1 MQFLFVS
8 RHFIRIKGY
17 TVLKIDLIYPLFA
30 HEVVLEII
38 LQHIDQMIVSSVPT
52 HSLGRHETVRIWYY
66 YFHQRSSGLHAKA
79 LSPHIYT
86 GLWES
91 EGLHLPALARYD
103 G

>member
-52 HSLGRHETVRIWYY
+52 HS
-66 YFHQRSSGLHAKA
+66 
-79 LSPHIYT
+79 
-86 GLWES
+86 
-91 EGLHLPALARYD
+91 
-103 G
+103 